1 MRPEDFDYPLSQE
14 MIAFHSLKKRDECR
28 LLVVNRDEE
37 TIEHKKFCDLPE
49 FLKSGDLLILNDT
62 KVIPARLFGKSESGR
77 ELDILLIERNSPKT
91 WKCLLKNPKH
101 GMNIK
106 FENELKARLQRK
118 GSSDWLIEFEKD
130 ADDHINSHGKM
141 PLPPYITR
149 EPLDEDKVL
158 YQTVYAKNEGAI
170 AAPTS
175 GLHFTEGLLDEI
187 RKKGIEIKY
196 ITLHIGIGTFRPVR
210 TDNIEDHAMETE
222 YRVISEETAKAI
234 NKAKNEGRRVIA
246 CGTTVVRALESGFRD
261 VEGLEPDCGY
271 TDLFIYPGFKF
282 KVVDAL
288 ITNFHLPRSTLIML
302 VTAFAG
308 RELIFKAYEVAK
320 EEGYR
325 FLSYGD
331 PMFIV

>member
-1 MRPEDFDYPLSQE
+1 M
-14 MIAFHSLKKRDECR
+14 K
-28 LLVVNRDEE
+28 
-37 TIEHKKFCDLPE
+37 
-49 FLKSGDLLILNDT
+49 
-62 KVIPARLFGKSESGR
+62 
-77 ELDILLIERNSPKT
+77 
-91 WKCLLKNPKH
+91 
-101 GMNIK
+101 
-106 FENELKARLQRK
+106 
-118 GSSDWLIEFEKD
+118 
-130 ADDHINSHGKM
+130 
-141 PLPPYITR
+141 
-149 EPLDEDKVL
+149 
-158 YQTVYAKNEGAI
+158 
-170 AAPTS
+170 
-175 GLHFTEGLLDEI
+175 
-187 RKKGIEIKY
+187 
-196 ITLHIGIGTFRPVR
+196 

-246 CGTTVVRALESGFRD
+246 CGITVVRALESGFRD

-302 VTAFAG
+302 VTSFAG

-331 PMFIV
+331 PMFII